1 MEYVNEKVVVVGG
14 FYRSNLFY
22 GQQKDAVVLF
32 NPATNELKKL
42 TPLPYKVSGMATVP
56 YKDNVIIIGGKD
68 ENNRALNNVVMYNI
82 TSQECQ
88 MLPSVLESTHSCAAV
103 VMGDVLVVMGG

>member
-1 MEYVNEKVVVVGG
+1 MKLLEYDKDLKRGQYGLEYVNEKVVVVGG

-42 TPLPYKVSGMATVP
+42 TPLPYKVSRMATVP
-56 YKDNVIIIGGKD
+56 YKDNVIVIGGKD
-68 ENNRALNNVVMYNI
+68 EYNQALNNVLLYNI
-82 TSQECQ
+82 TSQECRS
-88 MLPSVLESTHSCAAV
+88 LP
-103 VMGDVLVVMGG
+103 